1 MHTFKF
7 AALRR
12 STPNS
17 IVQQLTCNANS
28 EREARKHFA
37 CDFVLVFTAVIRN
50 GGAA

>member
-17 IVQQLTCNANS
+17 IVQQITCNANS
-28 EREARKHFA
+28 EREARKQLA
-37 CDFVLVFTAVIRN
+37 RDYVLVFAAVIRN